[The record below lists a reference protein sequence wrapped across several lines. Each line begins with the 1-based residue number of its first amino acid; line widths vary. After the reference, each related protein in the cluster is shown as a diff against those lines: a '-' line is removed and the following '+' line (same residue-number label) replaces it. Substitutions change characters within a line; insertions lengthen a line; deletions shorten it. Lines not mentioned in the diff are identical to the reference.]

1 MGSLFPVPGRPRG
14 RRTRALSRKELLALE
29 RSKKKV
35 DALLLAF
42 NAWMVDREGRPLGKT
57 TRNQYTYLVRRAMKI
72 AEAGGHSILAG
83 DVRDVRFVLGMLP
96 PHPSSQAGYI
106 AALAA
111 FYDFL
116 VEATFRKDN
125 PTEKIRRPPLP
136 IGVPR
141 PLSYDD
147 CCSYLRAAFR
157 LSITH
162 YAIAVLGLYMG
173 LRRNEIRDMKW
184 SQFFEFDDRLWCD
197 VHGKGGFRDA
207 EPVHHEVA
215 AVLLELRK
223 QHDDPIHLFPST
235 VRARYGHPVSKSW
248 IRTRHLEIVEDAG
261 LGPCTLHQL
270 RHSFATHMG
279 RAGSDISVVQRAM
292 RHRAIS
298 STQIYRAVFDDELA
312 AGIDQLDFR
321 WKAEEPEA
329 ELVEVVEVVEEEE
342 EETDGED
349 TGPSSEAG

>member
-1 MGSLFPVPGRPRG
+1 M
-14 RRTRALSRKELLALE
+14 E
-29 RSKKKV
+29 RSKKKL

-72 AEAGGHSILAG
+72 AETGGHSILAG
-83 DVRDVRFVLGMLP
+83 DLRDVRFVLGMLP

-106 AALAA
+106 AALSA

-116 VEATFRKDN
+116 VDATFRKDN

-136 IGVPR
+136 VGIPR
-141 PLSYDD
+141 PLSYED
-147 CCSYLRAAFR
+147 CCTYLSGAFR

-173 LRRNEIRDMKW
+173 LRRNEIRTSKW
-184 SQFFEFDDRLWCD
+184 SQFFEFSGRLWCD

-215 AVLLELRK
+215 ATLIELRK
-223 QHDDPIHLFPST
+223 QHDDPLHLFPST
-235 VRARYGHPVSKSW
+235 IKARYGQPVSKSW
-248 IRTRHLEIVEDAG
+248 VRARHLEIIEEAG
-261 LGPCTLHQL
+261 LEHCKLHQL

-279 RAGSDISVVQRAM
+279 RAGSDMSVVQRAM
-292 RHRAIS
+292 RHRSIS

-312 AGIDQLDFR
+312 DGVDRLDFR
-321 WKAEEPEA
+321 WRPEDDKREQTPA
-329 ELVEVVEVVEEEE
+329 LEVVDSEEEDRN
-342 EETDGED
+342 DGEN
-349 TGPSSEAG
+349 GGSSSEAG